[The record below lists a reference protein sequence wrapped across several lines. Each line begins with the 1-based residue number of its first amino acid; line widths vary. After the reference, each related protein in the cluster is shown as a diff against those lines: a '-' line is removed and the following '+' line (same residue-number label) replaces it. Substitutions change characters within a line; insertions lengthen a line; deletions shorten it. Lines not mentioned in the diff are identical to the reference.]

1 MELKK
6 RYLLTAGDGYYPCSG
21 TRDWIAC
28 YETQEEAEAQVTRTD
43 DGSFRVAG
51 YASTF
56 DWYHVIDLASWV
68 GAEHEY
74 DERTF

>member
-6 RYLLTAGDGYYPCSG
+6 RYLLTAGDNYYPCSG

-28 YETQEEAEAQVTRTD
+28 YETEEEARAQVID
-43 DGSFRVAG
+43 NGHGSYGIVG

-56 DWYHVIDLASWV
+56 DWYEIIDLASWV